1 MLSPEAQHSSLQTRH
16 RTTRDRSGP
25 CALPRLVLALML
37 VLPLAACGANGS
49 FQPLHGP
56 TASGQHLDERLAS
69 ISIATIPGRV
79 GQRVRNELVFQRDHG
94 GATAPSAGQ
103 RLDVTLKESVT
114 STMIDRTG
122 NTGSQI
128 FQLEAQY
135 RLVDTKTLK
144 VVFEARSLGRAGFDR
159 FESIYANV
167 RAREDAENR
176 AARTVASD
184 IKTRLSTYLSRAN

>member
-1 MLSPEAQHSSLQTRH
+1 MLSPEAQHCSIQTSH
-16 RTTRDRSGP
+16 GAARDRSVRHTVS
-25 CALPRLVLALML
+25 RLMGAGML
-37 VLPLAACGANGS
+37 VVSLAACGASGG

-56 TASGQHLDERLAS
+56 TASGQNLDDRLAS
-69 ISIATIPGRV
+69 IAIATIPGRV
-79 GQRVRNELVFQRDHG
+79 GQRVRNELVFQRDRG
-94 GATAPSAGQ
+94 GAAAPASGQ

-114 STMIDRTG
+114 STMIDRSG

-144 VVFEARSLGRAGFDR
+144 VLFEARSLGRAGFDR

-176 AARTVASD
+176 ASRTVASD
-184 IKTRLSTYLSRAN
+184 IKTRLSTYLSSAN